1 MKIQKIIYTFLLL
14 LTITPVMA
22 QKKEISMARSWIK
35 AGNNLDKAEQSM
47 MNLLKDSANRKNETI
62 CIR

>member
-14 LTITPVMA
+14 LTITPAMA

-35 AGNNLDKAEQSM
+35 AGS
-47 MNLLKDSANRKNETI
+47 R
-62 CIR
+62 